1 MGLLARRLGAAA
13 WSVLGAMGWPVN
25 ADRAASVNTMCSLAS
40 TSYVFSW
47 PVASSRTPGA
57 LRRLFQVRSSSASA
71 TTSTRELG
79 LASSRPMAVRSTAI
93 ASRVRGE
100 SPSTNPLTT
109 AIRPLA
115 ARSDSAPRSAA
126 AFIFLGVRCT

>member
-1 MGLLARRLGAAA
+1 
-13 WSVLGAMGWPVN
+13 MGWPVN

-57 LRRLFQVRSSSASA
+57 LRRLFQVTLVLS
-71 TTSTRELG
+71 LG
-79 LASSRPMAVRSTAI
+79 HDEHPGAGPGVQQADGRAQHGH
-93 ASRVRGE
+93 RVAGTGR